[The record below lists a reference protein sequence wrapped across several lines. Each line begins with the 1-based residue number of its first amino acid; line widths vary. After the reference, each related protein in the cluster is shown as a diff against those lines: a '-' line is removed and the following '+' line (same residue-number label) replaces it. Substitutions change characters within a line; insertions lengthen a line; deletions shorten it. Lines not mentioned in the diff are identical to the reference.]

1 MIEYLGEVLRKRRGL
16 PTLELPVRIPIAA
29 QEGHGVPLAQMERE
43 RMERE
48 HVRAQ
53 LERKKQEPALVPEPE
68 GQWSV

>member
-1 MIEYLGEVLRKRRGL
+1 MIQYLAEVLRRGRGL

-43 RMERE
+43 HMERE

-53 LERKKQEPALVPEPE
+53 LERKVLEPE